1 VVGVICPPEAPLLGF
16 VSLVAPLVAMGNRVV
31 AIPSEAAPLAAT
43 DLYQVLDTS
52 DVPGGVVNIV
62 TGASLAL
69 ARTLA
74 EHDDVDGLWAFGS
87 AELSTLVERASVG
100 NLKRTLVDHGRATD
114 WHNPAAAEGAL
125 LLRHAVQ
132 VKNVWIPYGE

>member
-1 VVGVICPPEAPLLGF
+1 
-16 VSLVAPLVAMGNRVV
+16 
-31 AIPSEAAPLAAT
+31 
-43 DLYQVLDTS
+43 
-52 DVPGGVVNIV
+52 VPAGVVNIV
-62 TGASLAL
+62 TGDAMTL

-87 AELSTLVERASVG
+87 AELSTLAEKHSIG
-100 NLKRTLVDHGRATD
+100 NLKRTLVDHGRQID
-114 WHNPAAAEGAL
+114 WFDDRAASGPV